1 MFLDIAQRVTV
12 EYVILPVLLS
22 IVTAAIG
29 WASIKWQQWTGQ
41 QIEEKRKRDL
51 HMAAE
56 NAIRW
61 AIQTYLGGKLPTTDV
76 QRQAVLDAAPAYV
89 ADKVPDALAKF
100 GITPDS
106 LTLLDILK
114 TKLPILG
121 LDTEKKN
128 G

>member
-1 MFLDIAQRVTV
+1 MFLDIAQRVAI
-12 EYVILPVLLS
+12 EYFIIPSLLA

-29 WASIKWQQWTGQ
+29 WASFKWQQWTGQ

-61 AIQTYLGGKLPTTDV
+61 AINTYLGGKLPTTDA
-76 QRQAVLDAAPAYV
+76 QRQTVLDAAPQYV

-100 GITPDS
+100 NINPQGS
-106 LTLLDILK
+106 TLLDILK
-114 TKLPILG
+114 TKLPIIG